1 MKSLRRAVA
10 LVALGLAAA
19 SPPVKRTVHAQQAVA
34 ADEARTTAASAY
46 VVPAGWS
53 VQVEANRV
61 VLRPAETDLRLVL
74 VDVGPAADA
83 QAAATAAWQG
93 YRADMKRPIR
103 LVTSRPPRNGWE
115 ETAVVDY
122 ETSPNEH
129 LAVSAIA
136 RRKGANWSVLLLDG
150 NVATLEKRGGAIGQI
165 TQSWRPS
172 GYVRETFAAKA
183 AHPLDPARV
192 AVLVDFVRSGAASL
206 EVPGVGLAL
215 YSNGKIVYEGGVGVR
230 ERGKPQPIDAH
241 TRFMIASNTKSMA
254 TLLLAKLVSQGKLR
268 WDQPVVEV
276 YPQFRLGNDE
286 TTKATQIQHLVCAC
300 TGLPRKDMEWLF
312 TTTERTPASD
322 TFRQLAATQPT
333 SKFGEAFQYNN
344 LMASAAGYVAAHLF
358 YPDLELG
365 AAFDRAVKEHITDP
379 LEMKDTTL
387 SMTAALGANHASPH
401 GDDADGKLVV
411 IGQELNRQIAPF
423 RPAGGAWSSP
433 HDMIVYIA
441 TELNE
446 GRMPSGQQ
454 LLAKDALLVRR
465 AHNVPIGEDRWYGMG
480 LMDDRSLGVSVISH
494 GGDLAG
500 YHSNMFAIPS
510 AGVAAVILTNS
521 DRGGALRGP
530 FLRRLMEVLY
540 DGRPEAAT
548 DLETAVKNIGV
559 ARKEFRAKLQIPGD
573 PAVLG
578 GLAARYRNADLGTL
592 DVTRDARGSVLRSNT
607 FTTSIATKKNEDGTY
622 SVIAS
627 DPPLVGAEWVVGTA
641 GGKRTLTLRD
651 GQHVYVFTEVAT

>member
-1 MKSLRRAVA
+1 MKSSRKAVA

-19 SPPVKRTVHAQQAVA
+19 SPLVRRTVHAQQAVA
-34 ADEARTTAASAY
+34 ADDARTTAASAY

-53 VQVEANRV
+53 AQVEANRV

-74 VDVGPAADA
+74 VEVGPSADA
-83 QAAATAAWQG
+83 RAAATVAWQG
-93 YRADMKRPIR
+93 YRADMKRSIR
-103 LVTSRPPRNGWE
+103 LVTARPPRNGWE

-165 TQSWRPS
+165 TQSWRPN
-172 GYVRETFAAKA
+172 GYVRETFAGKA
-183 AHPLDPARV
+183 ARPLDPARV

-230 ERGKPQPIDAH
+230 ELGKPQRIDAH

-254 TLLLAKLVSQGKLR
+254 TLLLAKLVSQGRLR

-286 TTKATQIQHLVCAC
+286 TTKATQIRHLVCAC

-358 YPDLELG
+358 YPDMELG

-387 SMTAALGANHASPH
+387 AMAAALEANHASPH

-454 LLAKDALLVRR
+454 LLAKDALLARR

-480 LMDDRSLGVSVISH
+480 LMDDRSLAVSVISH

-500 YHSNMFAIPS
+500 YHSNMFAIPA

-521 DRGGALRGP
+521 DRGGLLRGP

-540 DGRPEAAT
+540 DGRPEAEN
-548 DLETAVKNIGV
+548 DLETAVKNYSA
-559 ARKEFRAKLQIPGD
+559 ARKEARAKLQIPGD
-573 PAVLG
+573 TSVLG

-592 DVTRDARGSVLRSNT
+592 DIKRDGRGSVLRSNT

-627 DPPLVGAEWVVGTA
+627 DPPIVGAEWVVGTA
-641 GGKRTLTLRD
+641 GGKRTLTLRA
-651 GQHVYVFTEVAT
+651 GQHVYVFTEVPA

>member
-1 MKSLRRAVA
+1 
-10 LVALGLAAA
+10 
-19 SPPVKRTVHAQQAVA
+19 
-34 ADEARTTAASAY
+34 
-46 VVPAGWS
+46 
-53 VQVEANRV
+53 
-61 VLRPAETDLRLVL
+61 
-74 VDVGPAADA
+74 
-83 QAAATAAWQG
+83 
-93 YRADMKRPIR
+93 
-103 LVTSRPPRNGWE
+103 
-115 ETAVVDY
+115 
-122 ETSPNEH
+122 
-129 LAVSAIA
+129 
-136 RRKGANWSVLLLDG
+136 
-150 NVATLEKRGGAIGQI
+150 
-165 TQSWRPS
+165 
-172 GYVRETFAAKA
+172 
-183 AHPLDPARV
+183 
-192 AVLVDFVRSGAASL
+192 
-206 EVPGVGLAL
+206 
-215 YSNGKIVYEGGVGVR
+215 
-230 ERGKPQPIDAH
+230 
-241 TRFMIASNTKSMA
+241 
-254 TLLLAKLVSQGKLR
+254 
-268 WDQPVVEV
+268 VEV

-286 TTKATQIQHLVCAC
+286 TTKATRIRHLVCAC

-322 TFRQLAATQPT
+322 TFLQLAATQPT

-358 YPDLELG
+358 YPEMELG

-387 SMTAALGANHASPH
+387 SMAAALEANHASPH

-433 HDMIVYIA
+433 HDLIVYIA

-454 LLAKDALLVRR
+454 LLAKDALLARR

-480 LMDDRSLGVSVISH
+480 LMDDRSLGVSVVSH

-548 DLETAVKNIGV
+548 DLETAVRNIGV

-573 PAVLG
+573 RAVLG
-578 GLAARYRNADLGTL
+578 GLAVRYRNGDLGTL
-592 DVTRDARGSVLRSNT
+592 DIKRDARATVLRANT

-627 DPPLVGAEWVVGTA
+627 DPPIVGAEWVVGTA
-641 GGKRTLTLRD
+641 DGKRTLTLRD
-651 GQHVYVFTEVAT
+651 GQHVYVFTEVPA